1 VTSVFTGYR
10 GTDGDEAVDPS
21 GGLRGGYAALARAL
35 DRLGEAG
42 LAEAAAALATH
53 RRDRGVVLGTWSDGR
68 QRVRPVPMDP
78 VPRVVPAAE
87 WNRVAAGA
95 EQRHRALNAFL
106 ADAYRA
112 AGRRKGDPDRAPE
125 VVRAGVLPEWAVAH
139 SPGRDP
145 DAVGLAWRGQQRAA
159 IAGMDVLRT
168 GHGAWLVLQDDL
180 RVPVGIGYALANRE
194 TLRAAVPGLFL
205 DGDFL
210 AGDAAPVD
218 PAAAVPLLLS
228 ALHAGAPPECPG
240 EPVCAVLSSGETDGA
255 WFEHGLLGDALGA
268 PVVRPADLWP
278 RPDGG
283 IEAAVAGGRI
293 AVDVLYRRF
302 DDAELGAHRGATGQ
316 PLPLL
321 LAEAVRSGRL
331 GLVNVPGN
339 GLADDKAMYA
349 WVPAMIRFYL
359 GEEPL
364 LESVRTWVL
373 ADEAQWAEVRDR
385 LHELVLKP
393 VDGYGGGGVVVGPLC
408 SAAELAQLQ
417 AEVAAAPHRFVAQ
430 EPVDFSTAPT
440 LVEGRL
446 RPRHVDLRVFSVA
459 GSRTRA
465 LPAPLTRVALRPTS
479 LVTTAGRGGGTK
491 DTWLLP

>member
-1 VTSVFTGYR
+1 V
-10 GTDGDEAVDPS
+10 EPS
-21 GGLRGGYAALARAL
+21 GRLRDGYAALGPAL
-35 DRLGEAG
+35 DRLGETR
-42 LAEAAAALATH
+42 LADAAAAVAEQ
-53 RRDRGVVLGTWSDGR
+53 RRERGVVLGTWHDGR
-68 QRVRPVPMDP
+68 QRVRPFPMDP
-78 VPRVVPAAE
+78 VPRVVPSAE
-87 WNRVAAGA
+87 WARVATGV

-145 DAVGLAWRGQQRAA
+145 HAVGLAWRGQQRAA

-168 GHGAWLVLQDDL
+168 VDGSWLVLQDDL
-180 RVPVGIGYALANRE
+180 RVPAGIGYALANRE
-194 TLRAAVPGLFL
+194 TLRAAVPALFDEPDL
-205 DGDFL
+205 R
-210 AGDAAPVD
+210 PVD
-218 PAAAVPLLLS
+218 PRTAVPLLLS
-228 ALHAGAPPECPG
+228 ALHATAPPECPA
-240 EPVCAVLSSGETDGA
+240 EPVCGVLSAGETDGA
-255 WFEHGLLGDALGA
+255 WFEHRLIGDALGA
-268 PVVRPADLWP
+268 PVVRAADLWP

-283 IEAAVAGGRI
+283 IEAAVGGARI
-293 AVDVLYRRF
+293 ALDVLYRRF
-302 DDAELGAHRGATGQ
+302 DDAELGAHRAATGQ
-316 PLPLL
+316 PLTTL

-331 GLVNVPGN
+331 GLANVPGN

-364 LESVRTWVL
+364 LASVHTWVL
-373 ADEAQWAEVRDR
+373 ADAPQWAEVRER

-393 VDGYGGGGVVVGPLC
+393 VDGYGGSGVVIGPLC

-430 EPVDFSTAPT
+430 EPVEFSTAPT

-465 LPAPLTRVALRPTS
+465 LPSPLTRVALSPKS
-479 LVTTAGRGGGTK
+479 VITTAGRGGGSK